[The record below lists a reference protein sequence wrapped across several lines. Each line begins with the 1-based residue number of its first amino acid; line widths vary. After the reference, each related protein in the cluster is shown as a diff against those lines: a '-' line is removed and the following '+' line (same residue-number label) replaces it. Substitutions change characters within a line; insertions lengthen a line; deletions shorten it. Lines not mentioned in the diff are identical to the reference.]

1 MAGRNS
7 VLVVTPSPND
17 YDLIVSSLAPEEVE
31 ILPAHCLLEA
41 VLQQVASPDHPY
53 VVVYDTDSP
62 EEWRQALRRFLTV
75 RPQTRVV
82 LVSRLAD
89 DQMWMD
95 VLDNGGFDLIMKP
108 FQPVEIR
115 TVVRGAITGRVNTVA
130 AA

>member
-1 MAGRNS
+1 MCGRNS

-17 YDLIVSSLAPEEVE
+17 YDLIVSSLVPEELEV
-31 ILPAHCLLEA
+31 LPANCLLEA
-41 VLQQVASPDHPY
+41 VLHQIATPDPY

-62 EEWRQALRRFLTV
+62 EEWREALRRFLTV
-75 RPQTRVV
+75 RPETRVV

-95 VLDNGGFDLIMKP
+95 VLDGGGFDLIMKP
-108 FQPVEIR
+108 FQPVEMRSI
-115 TVVRGAITGRVNTVA
+115 VRGAIAGRANTVA

>member
-1 MAGRNS
+1 MCGRIS

-17 YDLIVSSLAPEEVE
+17 FDLIASSLAPEDCEV
-31 ILPAHCLLEA
+31 LPANCLLEA
-41 VLQQVASPDHPY
+41 VLHQVAKPDPS

-62 EEWRQALRRFLTV
+62 EEWRQALQRFLTV
-75 RPQTRVV
+75 RRQTRVV

-95 VLDNGGFDLIMKP
+95 VLDNGGFDLVMKP
-108 FQPVEIR
+108 FQPLEIR
-115 TVVRGAITGRVNTVA
+115 SVVRGAIDGHVNSVA

>member
-1 MAGRNS
+1 MFGRNS

-17 YDLIVSSLAPEEVE
+17 YDLIVSSLVPEELEV
-31 ILPAHCLLEA
+31 LPANCLLEA
-41 VLQQVASPDHPY
+41 VLHQIATPDPY

-62 EEWRQALRRFLTV
+62 EEWREALRRFLTV
-75 RPQTRVV
+75 RPETRVV

-95 VLDNGGFDLIMKP
+95 VLDGGGFDLIMKP
-108 FQPVEIR
+108 FQPVEMRSI
-115 TVVRGAITGRVNTVA
+115 VRGAIAGRANTVA

>member
-7 VLVVTPSPND
+7 VLVVTPSPSD
-17 YDLIVSSLAPEEVE
+17 YDLIASSLAAEELE
-31 ILPAHCLLEA
+31 LLPANCLLEA
-41 VLQQVASPDHPY
+41 VLHQIASPDPY

-62 EEWRQALRRFLTV
+62 EEWRQALRRFLSV

-95 VLDNGGFDLIMKP
+95 VLDGGGFDLVMKP
-108 FQPVEIR
+108 FEPPEIR
-115 TVVRGAITGRVNTVA
+115 SVVRGAVAGRASSVVA
-130 AA
+130 A

>member
-17 YDLIVSSLAPEEVE
+17 YDLIVSSLASEELEV
-31 ILPAHCLLEA
+31 LPANCLLEA
-41 VLQQVASPDHPY
+41 VLHQMASPEPY
-53 VVVYDTDSP
+53 IVVYDTDSP

-95 VLDNGGFDLIMKP
+95 VLDSGGFDLVLKP
-108 FQPVEIR
+108 FQPLDIR
-115 TVVRGAITGRVNTVA
+115 SVVRGAITGRVSTVA

>member
-1 MAGRNS
+1 MCGRNS

-17 YDLIVSSLAPEEVE
+17 FDLIASILAAEELEV
-31 ILPAHCLLEA
+31 LPANCLLEA
-41 VLQQVASPDHPY
+41 VLHQVAKPDPY

-62 EEWRQALRRFLTV
+62 EEWRQALQRFLTI
-75 RPQTRVV
+75 RRQTRVV

-95 VLDNGGFDLIMKP
+95 VLDNGGFDLVMKP

-115 TVVRGAITGRVNTVA
+115 SVVRGAIDGRVNDTA

>member
-1 MAGRNS
+1 MSGRNC

-17 YDLIVSSLAPEEVE
+17 YDLIASSLAPEELQV
-31 ILPAHCLLEA
+31 LPANCLLEA
-41 VLQQVASPDHPY
+41 VLHQLASPDPF

-75 RPQTRVV
+75 RKQTRVV

-95 VLDNGGFDLIMKP
+95 VLDSGGFDLVMKP
-108 FQPVEIR
+108 FHPLEIR
-115 TVVRGAITGRVNTVA
+115 SVVHGALVGRTSTVA
-130 AA
+130 A